1 MDRKDWASAL
11 PGLTAAL
18 REAGPAATPGWLLAA
33 SWGWLDDDIRLWLRY
48 PSPATRRKQL
58 PELGTPLAGLLAAA
72 DGTALA
78 GQIVTVLREHGDDV
92 LACLLPT
99 LRAASPGPNAPFGE
113 LARDCERRLTEI
125 TERPPGPM
133 TTGRRP
139 GPAAAAAN
147 CSAHSASSSP
157 TAASARWNGRSPRP
171 AAITSRTRSAPPSC
185 QSGTR
190 SGS

>member
-1 MDRKDWASAL
+1 VDRKDWASAL

-92 LACLLPT
+92 LACLLAT
-99 LRAASPGPNAPFGE
+99 LRAAGPGPNAPFGE
-113 LARDCERRLTEI
+113 LARDCLGEGNILGKPQVADGNLPARRFGRNVTGSVALEPAPFQRGRRLS
-125 TERPPGPM
+125 RKWRV
-133 TTGRRP
+133 RR
-139 GPAAAAAN
+139 
-147 CSAHSASSSP
+147 S
-157 TAASARWNGRSPRP
+157 
-171 AAITSRTRSAPPSC
+171 
-185 QSGTR
+185 
-190 SGS
+190 